1 MPSPLPPESSR
12 LSPRRWLRAGLTL
25 ALVLVLHLIA
35 GLWFAGYRAPANPD
49 ARDDTPVQVELLE
62 PQPIERAPAPAAP
75 APKPAPKPVPR
86 PAAKPAPAAPRNQA
100 PVLTS
105 TAPSAP
111 ATAPPGAGQ
120 AAGAGTGQGAASAS
134 ATASAAVPASAAAS
148 GVKFIAP
155 PSGDLRYGAYFNGNL
170 NGTATIHWTTE
181 GDRYRLLI
189 EIPVP
194 FVGPFV
200 YESLGRIDAY
210 GIAPDRYTEQRGRKP
225 ADIAIFNRQTKQV
238 VFTRTPNSLPLTDGM
253 QDRFSLLMQLS
264 GLVHGAPDVYRPG
277 VAREFRIIDNNS
289 GETWPIV
296 TIGDETIRTATSSL
310 ETRHFRRLPRREGD
324 TRRIDIWLAPSL
336 DWLPVRLV
344 QTEPNGSEI
353 ELLWQGRGAPSRGIG
368 YDESAAMDAPASI
381 APAAPASAP
390 ASTSA
395 PAAGASSAG
404 AASAPVSSDGMP
416 AASAAE
422 AASPVASAPQAASQ
436 AR

>member
-12 LSPRRWLRAGLTL
+12 FSPRHVLRAGLAL

-35 GLWFAGYRAPANPD
+35 GLWFAGYRAPANPE
-49 ARDDTPVQVELLE
+49 ARDDMPVQVELLK
-62 PQPIERAPAPAAP
+62 PQPIERAPVP
-75 APKPAPKPVPR
+75 APKPAPKPSPA
-86 PAAKPAPAAPRNQA
+86 PAAKPTPAAPATPRSEA

-105 TAPSAP
+105 SAPSAP
-111 ATAPPGAGQ
+111 ATVPPGTGQ
-120 AAGAGTGQGAASAS
+120 AAGAGSGQGGAPASA
-134 ATASAAVPASAAAS
+134 AASAAVPASAAAS

-170 NGTATIHWTTE
+170 NGTATIHWITE
-181 GDRYRLLI
+181 GNRYRLLI
-189 EIPVP
+189 AIPVP

-200 YESLGRIDAY
+200 YESLGRLDAY

-238 VFTRTPNSLPLTDGM
+238 VFTRTPNSLPLADGT

-277 VAREFRIIDNNS
+277 VAREFQVIDNNS

-310 ETRHFRRLPRREGD
+310 ATRHFRRLPRREGD

-344 QTEPNGSEI
+344 QTEPNSSEI
-353 ELLWQGRGAPSRGIG
+353 ELLWQERGAPSRGLG
-368 YDESAAMDAPASI
+368 YNESAAMDADASI
-381 APAAPASAP
+381 APAEPTSAPASAP
-390 ASTSA
+390 AA
-395 PAAGASSAG
+395 DASSASG
-404 AASAPVSSDGMP
+404 GSAPVSSDHAQ
-416 AASAAE
+416 AASAPE
-422 AASPVASAPQAASQ
+422 AASPVASAPQAASPS
-436 AR
+436 R

>member
-1 MPSPLPPESSR
+1 
-12 LSPRRWLRAGLTL
+12 
-25 ALVLVLHLIA
+25 
-35 GLWFAGYRAPANPD
+35 
-49 ARDDTPVQVELLE
+49 
-62 PQPIERAPAPAAP
+62 
-75 APKPAPKPVPR
+75 
-86 PAAKPAPAAPRNQA
+86 
-100 PVLTS
+100 
-105 TAPSAP
+105 
-111 ATAPPGAGQ
+111 Q

-296 TIGDETIRTATSSL
+296 TIGDETIRTATRSL

-368 YDESAAMDAPASI
+368 YDESAAMDAHASI
-381 APAAPASAP
+381 APAAP

-395 PAAGASSAG
+395 PAAGASGAG

-422 AASPVASAPQAASQ
+422 AASPVASAPQAASP

>member
-1 MPSPLPPESSR
+1 
-12 LSPRRWLRAGLTL
+12 G
-25 ALVLVLHLIA
+25 
-35 GLWFAGYRAPANPD
+35 D
-49 ARDDTPVQVELLE
+49 
-62 PQPIERAPAPAAP
+62 
-75 APKPAPKPVPR
+75 
-86 PAAKPAPAAPRNQA
+86 
-100 PVLTS
+100 
-105 TAPSAP
+105 
-111 ATAPPGAGQ
+111 GQ

-368 YDESAAMDAPASI
+368 YDESAAMDAHASI
-381 APAAPASAP
+381 APAAPAP

-395 PAAGASSAG
+395 PAAGASGAG

-422 AASPVASAPQAASQ
+422 AASPVASAPQAASP